1 MKVYVQ
7 LLYHC
12 TTIVPNFPLYNMHS
26 GVFMCGSGIER
37 ESIIR
42 TVQVAVGHH
51 IQT

>member
-1 MKVYVQ
+1 MNYIII
-7 LLYHC
+7 LLYH
-12 TTIVPNFPLYNMHS
+12 NFLLYTMHS